1 MTTTHMTATLWI
13 HPFNGI
19 AGDMMLGAL
28 IDAGADVAQLRRDLS
43 LLNVDGWDLQVET
56 VFRNGIGAVNLTVAA
71 DEGHVHRTAG
81 DIIALVESANL
92 PTRVTNRAVRV
103 FRALADAEGHV
114 HRMDPASVHFHE
126 VGGIDAIVDVVGSCL
141 ALEQLGVDR
150 IVVAPVA
157 NGQGIAKSAH
167 GLIPNPAPATARLLE
182 GVPVRGLDVRVELTT
197 PTGAALVA
205 ALADTFGP
213 LPSMTV
219 TSSGFGAGDNELDE
233 HPNLLHV
240 VLGTAQELPSE
251 PLVVLETNVDDLSGE
266 YLAHAVSRLL
276 DEGALDAW
284 ITPIEM
290 KKQRPAVI
298 VSALVEPVDTG
309 RLGQVLLAETGSL
322 GHRSY
327 GVERTA
333 RDRGFDTVVVDGH
346 EIRIKVTEQTG
357 KAEFADVVQ
366 AAAALDRPARLVAA
380 EAESIWRVR

>member
-1 MTTTHMTATLWI
+1 MTTTLWI

-28 IDAGADVAQLRRDLS
+28 IDAGADVEQVRRDLAS
-43 LLNVDGWDLQVET
+43 LDVDGWEIQVET
-56 VFRNGIGAVNLTVAA
+56 VFRNGIGAANVTVAA

-81 DIIALVESANL
+81 DIIALVDATNL
-92 PTRVTNRAVRV
+92 PDRVRSRAARV

-114 HRMDPASVHFHE
+114 HRTDPDSVHFHE

-141 ALEQLGVDR
+141 ALEQLGVDQ

-157 NGQGIAKSAH
+157 NGLGIAKSAH
-167 GLIPNPAPATARLLE
+167 GIIPNPAPATARLLE
-182 GVPVRGLDVRVELTT
+182 GVPVSGLDVRIELTT
-197 PTGAALVA
+197 PTGAALVE
-205 ALADTFGP
+205 ALADAYGP

-219 TSSGFGAGDNELDE
+219 TASGFGAGDNELDE

-240 VLGTAQELPSE
+240 VLGTSQKLPSE

-290 KKQRPAVI
+290 KKQRPAAM
-298 VSALVEPVDTG
+298 VSALVEPVDIA
-309 RLGQVLLAETGSL
+309 RLGEVMLAETGSL

-327 GVERTA
+327 GVDRVA
-333 RDRGFDTVVVDGH
+333 RDRSFDTVEVDGH
-346 EIRIKVTEQTG
+346 VVRIKVTAQTG
-357 KAEFADVVQ
+357 KAEFDDVRT
-366 AAAALDRPARLVAA
+366 AAAALGRPARLVAA
-380 EAESIWRVR
+380 EAESIWRAR